1 MAGRI
6 KIEPYK
12 PLDTSTSPVPGGGYI
27 DVDASVGKFGPSPL
41 TQFGLQAAEGVAAI
55 ATTAT
60 HHLAPDNEAVVKAA
74 DTRLSET
81 EQALLFDPRTGHL
94 NRQGQD
100 ALTQAPAVLEAYRA
114 AQDRELAATA
124 NDDQHHML
132 RQLNERRLASFSTVV
147 ERHAAAERQRW
158 HDAAGDRRIALM
170 RADAALHWSDDALL
184 RRALGTVRAEV
195 REKAERHPWDSALTE
210 ATLSRETSRTLAS
223 AIEAAVERDPER
235 AQSLRMRYDQHIEAP
250 DRAALDALLAEAQ
263 TRQRAQRASAEILNS
278 TPPDGQAP
286 TLTWQLQQAESI
298 AEPAVRAAAVRSLHA
313 AAAAAEGRARAQA
326 EQVLARVLKDGL
338 TDPSQIPLREWV
350 ALDPERRQAIETRL
364 DHNAAGTEPAANPAL
379 IDELATQMTEAP
391 SVFARRDLVLSIAH
405 HPLPQWQRF
414 RDLQAGLRRN
424 DPATEDEIRAI
435 KRGLQLANKMLPADT
450 PDDVATNYRAEL
462 VDEIGTW
469 RRLSGKSPDDADIAA
484 MLRRV
489 ELPPID
495 YQLLQS
501 GMGRP
506 PARGRFLTLQQRSRF
521 DQYSQGLWRVRQ
533 YNRDYTEFQGPHWVP
548 SRQDITRINQ
558 QAEAYARIH
567 QFFQHHG
574 IALRSR
580 DYEAIRQQELRG
592 ATLQSILG
600 SLGRGQTTATVRPRV
615 NDYGRPAP
623 GVNTGEPTGRHN
635 RPSSES
641 EIVPG
646 WQFLGQVPAGSVGH
660 NQPPRRRASVAPLDT
675 NRHHSFPQ
683 QWWNPERR
691 APFPFS
697 LAARNFFDSK
707 IIEVMRN
714 EHWNRDHSKY
724 NERIGIALNE
734 YLKRPDI
741 VKRGIT
747 PQTMTREQAEE
758 LYDAV
763 VTSNPDP
770 FVQDHL
776 SKMLESASRVTT
788 MRLMRGNI
796 Q

>member
-55 ATTAT
+55 ATTAA

-147 ERHAAAERQRW
+147 EQHGATERQRW
-158 HDAAGDRRIALM
+158 HDAAGERRIALM
-170 RADAALHWSDDALL
+170 QADAALHWSDDALL

-195 REKAERHPWDSALTE
+195 REKAERHVWDSALTE
-210 ATLSRETSRTLAS
+210 AALSRETSRTLAS

-286 TLTWQLQQAESI
+286 TLTWQLQQADAI

-313 AAAAAEGRARAQA
+313 AAAAAEARARAQA

-338 TDPSQIPLREWV
+338 TDPSQIPLRDWV

-379 IDELATQMTEAP
+379 VDELATQMTEAP

-424 DPATEDEIRAI
+424 DPATEDEIHAI
-435 KRGLQLANKMLPADT
+435 KRGLQLANKMLPVDT

-462 VDEIGTW
+462 VDEIDTW
-469 RRLSGKSPDDADIAA
+469 RRINGKHPDDDTIREMLQRTLPSTAAVHAIKFPFNPQLDSPIHPARLPVPRRMERQAIDLLQLLWLLWRGIAIG
-484 MLRRV
+484 LKVDQDSTPPTRSTTPT
-489 ELPPID
+489 LPPPADGRSSDKATPAPNVSEVERSPEPGNSFVLAPRITPAPPVKPLPGFSPAPHVPPLPGIIPLPQEPSILKGPELD
-495 YQLLQS
+495 PPQL
-501 GMGRP
+501 
-506 PARGRFLTLQQRSRF
+506 
-521 DQYSQGLWRVRQ
+521 
-533 YNRDYTEFQGPHWVP
+533 P
-548 SRQDITRINQ
+548 SRLENIPQIEPGPLIVTSDNLS
-558 QAEAYARIH
+558 E
-567 QFFQHHG
+567 
-574 IALRSR
+574 ALR
-580 DYEAIRQQELRG
+580 I
-592 ATLQSILG
+592 
-600 SLGRGQTTATVRPRV
+600 
-615 NDYGRPAP
+615 YGR
-623 GVNTGEPTGRHN
+623 ERWELHHH
-635 RPSSES
+635 
-641 EIVPG
+641 
-646 WQFLGQVPAGSVGH
+646 F
-660 NQPPRRRASVAPLDT
+660 PR
-675 NRHHSFPQ
+675 
-683 QWWNPERR
+683 QWWKPNGPDSI
-691 APFPFS
+691 PFGPG
-697 LAARNFFDSK
+697 AKKFFDKQLILIPKSQ
-707 IIEVMRN
+707 
-714 EHWNRDHSKY
+714 HWGTLHSKY
-724 NERIGIALNE
+724 NEAVGEALKIYLAGKSQADIENMDEIEAKKCFDEVIEMVRERGSAEAKEFLKNIGRFEPKNDNTPRI
-734 YLKRPDI
+734 
-741 VKRGIT
+741 
-747 PQTMTREQAEE
+747 Q
-758 LYDAV
+758 
-763 VTSNPDP
+763 
-770 FVQDHL
+770 
-776 SKMLESASRVTT
+776 
-788 MRLMRGNI
+788 
-796 Q
+796 